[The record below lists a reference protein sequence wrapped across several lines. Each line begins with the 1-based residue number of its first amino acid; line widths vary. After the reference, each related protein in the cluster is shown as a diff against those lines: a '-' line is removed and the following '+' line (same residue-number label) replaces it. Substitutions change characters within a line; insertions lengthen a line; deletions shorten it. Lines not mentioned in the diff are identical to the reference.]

1 MTMNRRLVHFILFLV
16 VMATGGIGLILAD
29 DTGKPTDV
37 IGQEMPLYTN
47 EDFVVLEPNAQ
58 IVRVVDGDTFKAV
71 LDGEDREWTVRMLG
85 IDTPETVDP
94 RKPVQCF
101 GKEASQKLTDLIEGT
116 RVRLDADPEAD
127 ELDKYGR
134 LLRNVF
140 LTDGTDVNALMVQEG
155 YAHELTSFPLNAER
169 KVELRQLERDAKA
182 SNRGLWAPDACT
194 AG

>member
-1 MTMNRRLVHFILFLV
+1 MNRRLLNFILFLV
-16 VMATGGIGLILAD
+16 VLTASGLGLILTDKPEIPVDAIGSESSIGNAD
-29 DTGKPTDV
+29 
-37 IGQEMPLYTN
+37 Q
-47 EDFVVLEPNAQ
+47 FVVLEPNAT
-58 IVRVVDGDTFKAV
+58 IVRVVDGDTFIAI

-116 RVRLDADPEAD
+116 HVRLEGDPEAD
-127 ELDKYGR
+127 EVDKYGR

-140 LTDGTDVNALMVQEG
+140 LTDGTDVNALMIQEG

-169 KVELRQLERDAKA
+169 KAELRQFERDA
-182 SNRGLWAPDACT
+182 REGELGLWNPETCGGGA
-194 AG
+194 